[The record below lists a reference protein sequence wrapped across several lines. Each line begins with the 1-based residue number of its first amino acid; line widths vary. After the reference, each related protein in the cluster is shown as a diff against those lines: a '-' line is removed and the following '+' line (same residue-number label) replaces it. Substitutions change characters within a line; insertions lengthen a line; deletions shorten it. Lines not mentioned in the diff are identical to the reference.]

1 MSTYMPYNHSINKN
15 LLDWKR
21 YDFGVPTINSR
32 NLFNFQ
38 VNTTDLT
45 MMGTDHSSES
55 TGYVTSRY

>member
-1 MSTYMPYNHSINKN
+1 MPYNHSINKN

-21 YDFGVPTINSR
+21 YDFDVPTINSR

-45 MMGTDHSSES
+45 MMGTEHSSES